1 MKLFLDTNALI
12 DLVARRE
19 PYVSDVG
26 KLCIA
31 AYFGDVQ
38 LWAST
43 QSYADAYYVLRRAAS
58 ESEVKKALGATLE
71 FFLVSGT
78 FAADLKPAL
87 ASDWHDIEDY
97 FIAHSASRVGA
108 DYLVTRD
115 KELAAKSLVKAMT
128 ASEVLRYLD
137 KERGLVYDEVTLSPD
152 E

>member
-58 ESEVKKALGATLE
+58 ESEVKKALGADSWS
-71 FFLVSGT
+71 FS
-78 FAADLKPAL
+78 
-87 ASDWHDIEDY
+87 WCQ
-97 FIAHSASRVGA
+97 
-108 DYLVTRD
+108 
-115 KELAAKSLVKAMT
+115 
-128 ASEVLRYLD
+128 
-137 KERGLVYDEVTLSPD
+137 ERSPLI
-152 E
+152 